1 MFGKLFGKKG
11 REARQA
17 MAKLENRDL
26 MQAIVYGCFYVAAA
40 DGDLEPAELDKIE
53 RLLRNEPKLSG
64 FGTELNQCID
74 KAKSDFNDGGARIIR
89 MNAERELADVAHTP
103 ADAETV
109 LNMMLTVAE
118 SDGEIEDSETSVL
131 ERAASKLNL
140 RLKDYL

>member
-26 MQAIVYGCFYVAAA
+26 MQAIVYGCFYVSAA
-40 DGDLEPAELDKIE
+40 DGDIEPAELEKIE
-53 RLLRNEPKLSG
+53 RLLRNEPKLAG

-118 SDGEIEDSETSVL
+118 ADGEIEAEETTVL
-131 ERAASKLNL
+131 ERAAGKLNL

>member
-118 SDGEIEDSETSVL
+118 SDGEIEDSETTVL

>member
-40 DGDLEPAELDKIE
+40 DGDIESAELDKIE
-53 RLLRNEPKLSG
+53 RLLRNEPKLAG

-118 SDGEIEDSETSVL
+118 ADGEIEAEETTVL

>member
-40 DGDLEPAELDKIE
+40 DGDIEPAELDKIE

-89 MNAERELADVAHTP
+89 MNAERELSDVAHTP
-103 ADAETV
+103 VDAETV

-118 SDGEIEDSETSVL
+118 ADGEIEAEETVVL
-131 ERAASKLNL
+131 ERAAAKLNL

>member
-40 DGDLEPAELDKIE
+40 DGDIEPAELDKIE
-53 RLLRNEPKLSG
+53 RLLRNEPKLAG

-103 ADAETV
+103 TDAETV

-118 SDGEIEDSETSVL
+118 ADGEVEAEETVVL

>member
-26 MQAIVYGCFYVAAA
+26 MQAIVYGSFYVAAA
-40 DGDLEPAELDKIE
+40 DGDIEPAELDKIE

-89 MNAERELADVAHTP
+89 MNAERELSDVAHTP
-103 ADAETV
+103 VDAETV

-118 SDGEIEDSETSVL
+118 ADGEIEAEETVVL
-131 ERAASKLNL
+131 ERAAAKLNL